1 MCRNPL
7 GISVKG
13 HVKRLNLI
21 LFKIRVVEIK
31 KSQEETPDGI
41 VLSKPSALYYYSYT

>member
-7 GISVKG
+7 GISVNG
-13 HVKRLNLI
+13 HVKLLNLI

-31 KSQEETPDGI
+31 K
-41 VLSKPSALYYYSYT
+41 